1 MAAGGMGQF
10 AAVPLN
16 LMGTKAKA
24 VYLNT
29 GAWSA
34 KAAKEAAKY
43 GLVREVKPDLA
54 NLSEAID
61 FELDG
66 SESYF
71 YYCANETIHGVEL
84 PFTPNTNGVPLVADM
99 SSNILTRK
107 VDVSKVSIASSLQF
121 RILNCCLI
129 SKFAVI
135 YAGAQKN
142 IGPAGVTL
150 VIIREDLLG
159 NASPQC
165 PSVLNYTLMTN
176 DNSLL
181 NTPPCFR

>member
-10 AAVPLN
+10 AAIPLN
-16 LMGTKAKA
+16 LMGTKMRA

-43 GLVREVKPDLA
+43 GAIREIKPDLT
-54 NLSEAID
+54 NLTEETD

-84 PFTPNTNGVPLVADM
+84 AFTPKTNGVPLVADM

-107 VDVSKVSIASSLQF
+107 VDVSKVSLINFRAISIA
-121 RILNCCLI
+121 N
-129 SKFAVI
+129 
-135 YAGAQKN
+135 
-142 IGPAGVTL
+142 
-150 VIIREDLLG
+150 
-159 NASPQC
+159 
-165 PSVLNYTLMTN
+165 
-176 DNSLL
+176 
-181 NTPPCFR
+181 